1 MKNEATHSKLY
12 GIILVLAA
20 SICFSGGGVAIKL
33 IPWNALAINGGR
45 NLISSV
51 VIGLYI
57 LCTRHRL
64 RFNTTVLIGAVS
76 MAGVT
81 TLYAIANKLT
91 TAGNTIILQYTV
103 PVWII
108 LFMAI
113 FFRERPTKLQVLTIA
128 VVFAGILCFFFD
140 SIGNGNLL
148 GDICAVLSGIF
159 YAGVFLL
166 NSFEK
171 GDALSSIFFGQLV
184 CGLTL
189 SPLIRFE
196 SDFSGLA
203 IGGILFLGIIQVG
216 LAYIF
221 FSEGTK
227 YVNPVTAS
235 LINGLEP
242 VLNPILVALVYHELL
257 TPMALVGAVIVFV
270 AILSYNIISAR
281 SSQG

>member
-128 VVFAGILCFFFD
+128 VVFAGILCFFCD